1 MLDCDDQTFQMNVS
15 SATFFSTMRNENVM
29 KLEFLSSFQIAVRQV
44 PWGQNIFEAAIE
56 FLHTFPRDVCC
67 HCNLHNQEKNIENI
81 KNIVNSYFNSKAT
94 LWMFWTHYWFPVS
107 VNHSWLIAQ
116 VIFNSFLPL
125 SLRWLQIIGL
135 AANTIVSQDISILLK
150 TSVPYIPYTNRQNEE
165 KSQYFCK
172 RKYILGRWFVTHIMS
187 HIRNSAHCET

>member
-29 KLEFLSSFQIAVRQV
+29 KLEFLSSFQIAVRPV
-44 PWGQNIFEAAIE
+44 PWGQNLSESAIK
-56 FLHTFPRDVCC
+56 FLHTLTFPRDVCC
-67 HCNLHNQEKNIENI
+67 HCNLHNQEKNIKNI

-94 LWMFWTHYWFPVS
+94 LWMFWPRYWFSVS

-150 TSVPYIPYTNRQNEE
+150 TSVP
-165 KSQYFCK
+165 
-172 RKYILGRWFVTHIMS
+172 S
-187 HIRNSAHCET
+187 HILQASSTKFCLLVY